1 MIVAVIMLML
11 FMAMSVMVLLFW
23 CMVTRTLLS
32 ISVNMFCFWCFR
44 FWCMVSGTF
53 FTIHMSVFCFM
64 GVVMTVIV
72 MVMICAGFILN
83 FILFPTASL
92 VPRHFYFS
100 MFVLVFVVPAIA
112 VVMPLAMTVV
122 VVMSVPSMAVVMPM
136 AMVVT
141 SVIVIVSP

>member
-1 MIVAVIMLML
+1 
-11 FMAMSVMVLLFW
+11 
-23 CMVTRTLLS
+23 MVT
-32 ISVNMFCFWCFR
+32 
-44 FWCMVSGTF
+44 GTF
-53 FTIHMSVFCFM
+53 FTIRMSVFCFV

-112 VVMPLAMTVV
+112 VVM
-122 VVMSVPSMAVVMPM
+122 AVVMPM

>member
-1 MIVAVIMLML
+1 
-11 FMAMSVMVLLFW
+11 
-23 CMVTRTLLS
+23 MVTGTLLS

-44 FWCMVSGTF
+44 FWCMVTGTF
-53 FTIHMSVFCFM
+53 FTIRMSVFCFV

-100 MFVLVFVVPAIA
+100 IIVLVVVVPAMA
-112 VVMPLAMTVV
+112 VVMPMAMTVV